1 MFSVDT
7 NVLARYVLADDE
19 EQFETACYII
29 DTHKCFVPITV
40 TLELAWVLKANQ
52 ISKDKIIDCL
62 MELISLANLVFEYE
76 NSIKMAMQWAKQGMD
91 IADAIHL
98 SIADN
103 QKFIPVLTFDKKF
116 INKSKLIDNAPN
128 CQSPYLVN

>member
-7 NVLARYVLADDE
+7 NILARYVLADDE
-19 EQFETACYII
+19 VQFETACYVI

-76 NSIKMAMQWAKQGMD
+76 NSIKMAMQWEKQGMD

-116 INKSKLIDNAPN
+116 INKSKLIDLFRN
-128 CQSPYLVN
+128 